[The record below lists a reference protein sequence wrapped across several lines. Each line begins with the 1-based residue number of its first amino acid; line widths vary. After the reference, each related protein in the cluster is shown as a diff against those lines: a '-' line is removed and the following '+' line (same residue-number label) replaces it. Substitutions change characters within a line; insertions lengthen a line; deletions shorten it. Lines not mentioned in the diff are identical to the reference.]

1 MAPISLRALLLLA
14 ILAAGSLSAPA
25 VRGEDQTVRIGVL
38 AFRGT
43 EHVIRSWT
51 PTAEYLTEQIPG
63 TRFEVVPLPLKALEE
78 ATEKG
83 AIDYVFSNPGQ
94 YVILEATYGISR
106 IATLKKA
113 FSSGVRNMFGAVIF
127 TRTDRDD
134 IRSLKDLK
142 GKSFGAV
149 SRNAFGG
156 FQMAWREFKDKG
168 MDPFKALSRIE
179 FMGFPQDEIV
189 LAVGDGRI
197 DAGTVRTDV
206 IETMHDEGLVKRDD
220 FRILNA
226 MDEPRLGVALSTR
239 LYPEWPLAK
248 MPHASPELSEKV
260 AIALLTL
267 GPDSAPM
274 LAAGY
279 SGWTVP
285 LDYQPVHELFRD
297 LEIGPYARDPIGLM
311 DVLTTHWEWVLFA
324 CVLLVLILLHG
335 IRTEHLVQRRT
346 RELSAVNRELER
358 QIAERRQAEER
369 VRQHEAELA
378 HVSTISVIGEM
389 TSGLAHE
396 LRQPLAAI
404 RNYANGGIR
413 RLERRNSGGEDLK
426 EALARI
432 TEQAG
437 RAGQIIAR
445 VRGYMR
451 KREPRREAVDLNTAA
466 GEAAAFLEYDARRAG
481 VTLSVA
487 SAPRLPTVSG
497 DLIELEQLIINL
509 ARNAIEA
516 MAGKPGTRDLTIAT
530 ATEDGSVTVRVT
542 DTGPGLPADEIDAM
556 WEPFRT
562 TKPEGLGLGLA
573 ICRSIAEAHGGR
585 IGAKSTDGGGLAVT
599 VEIPADGGMPSDDP

>member
-1 MAPISLRALLLLA
+1 MVPISLRALLLLL
-14 ILAAGSLSAPA
+14 ILTAGSLSAHA
-25 VRGEDQTVRIGVL
+25 VRGDDQTVRIGVL

-51 PTAEYLTEQIPG
+51 PTAEYLSEQIPG
-63 TRFEVVPLPLKALEE
+63 RRFEVLPLPLKALEQ
-78 ATEKG
+78 ATQKG
-83 AIDYVFSNPGQ
+83 EIDYVFSNPGQ
-94 YVILEATYGISR
+94 YVILEAKYGISR

-127 TRTDRDD
+127 THSDRDD
-134 IRSLKDLK
+134 IRSLKDFE

-149 SRNAFGG
+149 SRSAFGG
-156 FQMAWREFKDKG
+156 FQMAWRELKAAG
-168 MDPFKALSRIE
+168 IDPFKTLSRVD
-179 FMGFPQDEIV
+179 FMGFPQDAIV
-189 LAVGDGRI
+189 LAVRDGRI

-206 IETMHDEGLVKRDD
+206 IETMADEGLVKRDD

-226 MDEPRLGVALSTR
+226 KDEPGLRVALSTR

-248 MPHASPELSEKV
+248 MPHVSPELSEKI

-267 GPDSAPM
+267 GPYSAPM

-297 LEIGPYARDPIGLM
+297 LEIGPYAREPIGLM
-311 DVLTTHWEWVLFA
+311 DILTTHWEWVLFA

-335 IRTEHLVQRRT
+335 IRTEHLVQSRT

-358 QIAERRQAEER
+358 QIAERRQAEEL
-369 VRQHEAELA
+369 VCQHEAELA
-378 HVSTISVIGEM
+378 HVSRISVIGEM

-404 RNYANGGIR
+404 RNYADGGIR
-413 RLERRNSGGEDLK
+413 RLERRNGGTDDLRD
-426 EALARI
+426 ALARI

-451 KREPRREAVDLNTAA
+451 KREPRREPVDLNAAA
-466 GEAAAFLEYDARRAG
+466 GEAAAFLEYDARRAD
-481 VTLSVA
+481 VSMILDLA
-487 SAPRLPTVSG
+487 KALPLVSG

-509 ARNAIEA
+509 ARNAIDA
-516 MAGKPGTRDLTIAT
+516 MTGKAGARDLTIAT
-530 ATEDGSVTVRVT
+530 AADDGLVTVSVT
-542 DTGPGLPADEIDAM
+542 DTGPGLPADELDAM

-585 IGAKSTDGGGLAVT
+585 IGARPADAGGLSVT
-599 VEIPADGGMPSDDP
+599 VEFPADEGTPRDDP

>member
-1 MAPISLRALLLLA
+1 MTPILPRGVLLLLVTLLGIA
-14 ILAAGSLSAPA
+14 TAHA
-25 VRGEDQTVRIGVL
+25 VRADDQLIRIGVL

-63 TRFEVVPLPLKALEE
+63 SRFEVLPLPLKALEQ

-83 AIDYVFSNPGQ
+83 QIDFVFSNPGQ
-94 YVILEATYGISR
+94 YVILEAKYGISR

-113 FSSGVRNMFGAVIF
+113 FSSGVRNMFGAVVF
-127 TRTDRDD
+127 ARSDRDD
-134 IRSLKDLK
+134 VRSLKDLE

-156 FQMAWREFKDKG
+156 FQMAWREFKAAG
-168 MDPFKALSRIE
+168 IDPFKALSRID
-179 FMGFPQDEIV
+179 FMGFPQDAIV
-189 LAVGDGRI
+189 LAVRDGRI

-206 IETMHDEGLVKRDD
+206 IETMANEGLVKRDD

-226 MDEPRLGVALSTR
+226 MDEPGLRVALSTR
-239 LYPEWPLAK
+239 LYPEWPFAK
-248 MPHASPELSEKV
+248 MPHASPELSEKI

-267 GPDSAPM
+267 GPYSAPM

-297 LEIGPYARDPIGLM
+297 LEIGPYAREPIGLL
-311 DVLTTHWEWVLFA
+311 DILTTHWEWVLFA

-335 IRTEHLVQRRT
+335 IRTEHLVQSRT
-346 RELSAVNRELER
+346 RELSTVNRELER

-378 HVSTISVIGEM
+378 HVSRISVIGEM

-404 RNYANGGIR
+404 RNYADGGIR
-413 RLERRNSGGEDLK
+413 RLERHNGGGDLK
-426 EALARI
+426 DALTRI

-437 RAGQIIAR
+437 RAGQIISR

-451 KREPRREAVDLNTAA
+451 KREPRRGPVDLNTAA
-466 GEAAAFLEYDARRAG
+466 EEAAAFLDYDARRAG
-481 VTLSVA
+481 VTLTVSL
-487 SAPRLPTVSG
+487 APHLPLVSG

-509 ARNAIEA
+509 ARNAIDA
-516 MAGKPGTRDLTIAT
+516 LTDTPGPRDLTIAT
-530 ATEDGSVTVRVT
+530 GDADGWVTVSVT

-585 IGAKSTDGGGLAVT
+585 IGATTADGGGLTVT
-599 VEIPADGGMPSDDP
+599 VEIPTDEGRPSDDP